1 MLVNNFVSEFWNKV
15 PVTCHYSFLS
25 KSRVSGWKL
34 SMWIESRVSVMAL
47 STSGKMTV
55 LTCYYFSIQRSGN
68 VQYYQHRLQ
77 CKQIGIQKG
86 YYPHSQSKGK
96 YKSLISSGLVIST
109 KTKQPTVLWK
119 RMAQYFKYNALWR
132 QKI

>member
-1 MLVNNFVSEFWNKV
+1 
-15 PVTCHYSFLS
+15 
-25 KSRVSGWKL
+25 
-34 SMWIESRVSVMAL
+34 MAL

-96 YKSLISSGLVIST
+96 
-109 KTKQPTVLWK
+109 
-119 RMAQYFKYNALWR
+119 
-132 QKI
+132 

>member
-1 MLVNNFVSEFWNKV
+1 
-15 PVTCHYSFLS
+15 
-25 KSRVSGWKL
+25 
-34 SMWIESRVSVMAL
+34 MAL

-86 YYPHSQSKGK
+86 HYPHSQSRGK
-96 YKSLISSGLVIST
+96 CKSLIPSGLTLST
-109 KTKQPTVLWK
+109 KMKQPTVLWK
-119 RMAQYFKYNALWR
+119 RIA
-132 QKI
+132 